1 MTLSARSRIE
11 RGTVMPSAF
20 TAFRLTTSLNKVGG
34 STGRSAGLVPL
45 SILSTNTERR
55 SEVGTEREHEKSPL
69 IHSPIARRI
78 QSAFT
83 SM

>member
-20 TAFRLTTSLNKVGG
+20 AVFKLITGSNKVGG
-34 STGRSAGLVPL
+34 STGGSAGSAPL
-45 SILSTNTERR
+45 SILSINTERR